1 MISSLVKPSTHT
13 TTLRCLSVTKN
24 LTRQLSNFRNNTTVT
39 NEIVSKFNKP
49 LLQQQSF
56 FSTSQASFTTPPPPP
71 SSSSQN
77 GSSEQATTSSTKSG
91 KPLQKMTREEYRILR
106 DYYHAQKDK
115 EKRKSALYYSISLT
129 MVFFALAY
137 ASVPVYRLVCQKTGW
152 GGTPQTDLAK
162 ITKDKLVPVDT
173 DKRIRISFTA
183 ETSRLLPWKFVPE
196 QREVYV
202 VPGESALAFYRAKN
216 NSDKDITGMATYSVT
231 PDHVAP
237 YFNKIQCF
245 CFEEQRLNAGEE
257 IDMPL
262 FFFIDPEFANDPAM
276 RNIDDVVLHYTF
288 FRATHDAQ
296 YEQIMA
302 SQPDAQRSSPGAGSG
317 FIEIQKGEDGSV
329 KEIVHDD
336 PKDESR

>member
-1 MISSLVKPSTHT
+1 MISLLVKPSTQT

-24 LTRQLSNFRNNTTVT
+24 LSRQLSNFRNNTTRI

-56 FSTSQASFTTPPPPP
+56 FSTSPVNFTTPPPPQP
-71 SSSSQN
+71 QQSSQN
-77 GSSEQATTSSTKSG
+77 GSSKNEKQPQQQTTTTKSG

-106 DYYHAQKDK
+106 DYYHSQKDK
-115 EKRKSALYYSISLT
+115 EKKKSALYYSISLT

-152 GGTPQTDLAK
+152 AGTPQTDLSK

-262 FFFIDPEFANDPAM
+262 FFFIDPEFANDPSM

-288 FRATHDAQ
+288 FRATHDAE

-302 SQPDAQRSSPGAGSG
+302 SQPNAQQSG
-317 FIEIQKGEDGSV
+317 FIEIEKDENGAI
-329 KEIVHDD
+329 KEVVHDES
-336 PKDESR
+336 KDN